1 MTLKFCSPSLR
12 PLKCWSF
19 GPCQVRG
26 RVKRGSRSPCCF
38 TQAVWEGVREY
49 RGRRPRRREHL
60 EPGPRDTR
68 EVGQDLCYLKM
79 LNSANC

>member
-12 PLKCWSF
+12 PLKCWSC
-19 GPCQVRG
+19 GPFQVRG
-26 RVKRGSRSPCCF
+26 RVKRGSRILCSF
-38 TQAVWEGVREY
+38 THAVWEGVREY

-60 EPGPRDTR
+60 EPGSRDTR
-68 EVGQDLCYLKM
+68 NVGQDLCYLKM